1 MVTTNVSGTIGV
13 YIYPPTDNFPHPSFK
28 SHRWQAKVSC
38 CLTLLFTAQKSVWFS
53 HEQTILTLY
62 LQAQTCLVILGL
74 GSDKHWDL
82 VFCSASTT
90 LLEPPHTSTTGKST
104 SESSDPSLL
113 PASLA
118 CLKFVPDKSTPSP
131 KDCLPSL
138 HLKTDFVPVHDRLVP
153 LQQDDLNHKSP
164 VSSHDWFYQWLR
176 TQLAEILPTLWLM
189 NSCKTDHN
197 DWCSF
202 TTKQVCCLVCM
213 PDT

>member
-1 MVTTNVSGTIGV
+1 MPCHPWSGLWQTLRSGLLQCLHN
-13 YIYPPTDNFPHPSFK
+13 PP
-28 SHRWQAKVSC
+28 W
-38 CLTLLFTAQKSVWFS
+38 
-53 HEQTILTLY
+53 
-62 LQAQTCLVILGL
+62 
-74 GSDKHWDL
+74 
-82 VFCSASTT
+82 
-90 LLEPPHTSTTGKST
+90 TSTHFNNWQKQFW
-104 SESSDPSLL
+104 ELRPQLL

-189 NSCKTDHN
+189 NSRKTDYN
-197 DWCSF
+197 SWCSPQS
-202 TTKQVCCLVCM
+202 KCVVWYVCLTPHQPSSAM
-213 PDT
+213 FA